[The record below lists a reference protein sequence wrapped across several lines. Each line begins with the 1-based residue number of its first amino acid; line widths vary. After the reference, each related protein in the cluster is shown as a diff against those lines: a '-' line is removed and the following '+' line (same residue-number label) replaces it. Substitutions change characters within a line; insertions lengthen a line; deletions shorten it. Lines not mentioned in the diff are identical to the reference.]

1 MLKDDEG
8 EKRAEFS
15 HVTIPGWKDSWSWR
29 GRVNNQGD
37 LIQCTEELMGKP
49 GQKKVEGK
57 AMALALRFYTEPENI
72 QSGGQTK
79 AI

>member
-1 MLKDDEG
+1 
-8 EKRAEFS
+8 
-15 HVTIPGWKDSWSWR
+15 
-29 GRVNNQGD
+29 
-37 LIQCTEELMGKP
+37 MGKP

-72 QSGGQTK
+72 QSGGQTN

>member
-1 MLKDDEG
+1 
-8 EKRAEFS
+8 
-15 HVTIPGWKDSWSWR
+15 
-29 GRVNNQGD
+29 
-37 LIQCTEELMGKP
+37 MGKP

-79 AI
+79 AIQKENKKRENFKNVYPHISELHKDIKLRNEGYAIPCPKKGTIHKL